1 MQRVRRQVVTVP
13 LTVADDVGSGDFD
26 ADFKETGMRTNDTM

>member
-13 LTVADDVGSGDFD
+13 LTVADDIGSGDVE
-26 ADFKETGMRTNDTM
+26 ADFKETGRRTNDTM